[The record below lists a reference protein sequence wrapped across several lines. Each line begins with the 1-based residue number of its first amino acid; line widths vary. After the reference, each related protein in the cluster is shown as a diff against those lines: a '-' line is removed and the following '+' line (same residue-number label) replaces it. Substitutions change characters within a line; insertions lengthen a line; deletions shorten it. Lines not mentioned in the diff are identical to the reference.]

1 MCIKKEKGI
10 LQKDVSLEW
19 IIFIIIVGMIVV
31 LIVNDDGSSSNS
43 NRNAN
48 NDMVCYDDEDGRIVC
63 DEYYNPANDREYEI
77 RTGYD
82 G

>member
-1 MCIKKEKGI
+1 MRKEKGI
-10 LQKDVSLEW
+10 LEKRVTFEW

-31 LIVNDDGSSSNS
+31 LLINDDGSSSNS

-48 NDMVCYDDEDGRIVC
+48 NDMVCYEDEDGRIVC
-63 DEYYNPANDREYEI
+63 DEYYNPANDREYQI

>member
-1 MCIKKEKGI
+1 MKKEKGI

-19 IIFIIIVGMIVV
+19 IIFIIIVGMIIV
-31 LIVNDDGSSSNS
+31 LIVNDDGSSSN
-43 NRNAN
+43 AN
-48 NDMVCYDDEDGRIVC
+48 NDMVFYDDEDGRIVC

>member
-1 MCIKKEKGI
+1 MKKEKGI

-31 LIVNDDGSSSNS
+31 LLVNDDGSSSNS
-43 NRNAN
+43 NTNAN
-48 NDMVCYDDEDGRIVC
+48 SDMVCYDDEDGRIVC

>member
-1 MCIKKEKGI
+1 MKKEKGI

-31 LIVNDDGSSSNS
+31 LIVNDDCSSSNS
-43 NRNAN
+43 NTNAN

>member
-1 MCIKKEKGI
+1 MKKEKGI
-10 LQKDVSLEW
+10 LEKRVTFEW

-31 LIVNDDGSSSNS
+31 LLINDDGSSSNT
-43 NRNAN
+43 NAN
-48 NDMVCYDDEDGRIVC
+48 NDMVCYEDEDGRIVC